1 MKHGAQ
7 IQFGVILAA
16 AAAIALTVP
25 AGLDRHQAHTLAIV
39 LVTLGLWSTG
49 LVPAFLGTLIFFT
62 LLLIPGLASPELVFS
77 GFTAP
82 AIWLVMSGFVLV
94 AAIRVTGLGTRL
106 GNAAA
111 PHLSRSYPGLIAGLV
126 AMGAAL
132 GFLMPS
138 SVGRSMALVP
148 IGMALA
154 EALGFE
160 RGSNGRTGVALA
172 VAFGCNIPSFAI
184 LPANLPNMV
193 LSGAAAHLHGIS
205 IGYTDYLVLHYPV
218 LGILKSVAIVALILR
233 AYPARTGAPAAV
245 AAPAPEDAGGGTRQ
259 QLWLLG
265 LLFVTLALWATDR
278 FHGINPAWI
287 GLAAAV
293 ILLLPRVGLVSP
305 EAFRSA
311 IDFGTLLLVAGVL
324 GLGAVVSASGL
335 GERLAELV
343 TSVLPLAPG
352 RDFANFLSLSALA
365 TLTALISTMPGVPA
379 VLTPLAPDL
388 AAATG
393 FSVEAVLMT
402 QVIGF
407 STVNFPYQVA
417 PLIVA
422 MGLAGEPVRALLRV
436 TLALAL
442 LTFVLL
448 VPLDFLWWKL
458 LGWI

>member
-184 LPANLPNMV
+184 LPEANVIKVGGQSIIDRGRSAVFPVIDEIVEALPHHQMII
-193 LSGAAAHLHGIS
+193 GTGAGTRARRCARRAAAR
-205 IGYTDYLVLHYPV
+205 
-218 LGILKSVAIVALILR
+218 R
-233 AYPARTGAPAAV
+233 AGRTRRT
-245 AAPAPEDAGGGTRQ
+245 E
-259 QLWLLG
+259 
-265 LLFVTLALWATDR
+265 
-278 FHGINPAWI
+278 
-287 GLAAAV
+287 
-293 ILLLPRVGLVSP
+293 
-305 EAFRSA
+305 
-311 IDFGTLLLVAGVL
+311 
-324 GLGAVVSASGL
+324 
-335 GERLAELV
+335 
-343 TSVLPLAPG
+343 
-352 RDFANFLSLSALA
+352 
-365 TLTALISTMPGVPA
+365 
-379 VLTPLAPDL
+379 
-388 AAATG
+388 
-393 FSVEAVLMT
+393 
-402 QVIGF
+402 
-407 STVNFPYQVA
+407 
-417 PLIVA
+417 
-422 MGLAGEPVRALLRV
+422 
-436 TLALAL
+436 
-442 LTFVLL
+442 
-448 VPLDFLWWKL
+448 
-458 LGWI
+458 